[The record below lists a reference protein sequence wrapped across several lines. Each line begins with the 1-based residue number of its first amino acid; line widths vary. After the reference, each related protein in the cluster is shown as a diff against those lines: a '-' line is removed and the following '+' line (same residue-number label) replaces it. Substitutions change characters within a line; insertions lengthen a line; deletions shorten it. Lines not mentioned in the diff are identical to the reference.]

1 MAIMA
6 AKVLD
11 IKAYLAALSPEQ
23 RKGLETIR
31 KTIRAAAPK
40 LEDNFSY
47 GIPGFKLNGRSF
59 LWCAAWAKHYSIY
72 PISATMRNILAAESK
87 KYETSKGTVR
97 FPADERLPVV
107 LIRKLVKARLAE
119 AN

>member
-1 MAIMA
+1 MA
-6 AKVLD
+6 AKIVD

-31 KTIRAAAPK
+31 KTIRATAPT

-72 PISATMRNILAAESK
+72 PINAGMRDVLAAESK

-97 FPADERLPVV
+97 FPADERLPVI
-107 LIRKLVKARLAE
+107 LIRKLVRARLAE
-119 AN
+119 AG

>member
-1 MAIMA
+1 MA
-6 AKVLD
+6 AKIVDL
-11 IKAYLAALSPEQ
+11 KAYLAALSPEQ

-40 LEDNFSY
+40 VEDNFSY
-47 GIPGFKLNGRSF
+47 GIPGFRLNGRSF

-72 PISATMRNILAAESK
+72 PINPAMRDILAAESK

-97 FPADERLPVV
+97 FPADERLPIV
-107 LIRKLVKARLAE
+107 LIRKLVKAKLAE